1 MASSSSSSQS
11 EASRTMVL
19 VLRISTL
26 FLLVAAAMVLVFD
39 TAEVQVDLRNFVITP
54 TKLTFKDLITF
65 KYLLAVAVIAVVYTV
80 VQIPF
85 SIHHVATGKRMSCF
99 PEFDFYADEV
109 MSYLLA
115 TAVGAGF
122 LVCAELK
129 INLDK
134 FLKSLEEATQGLQD
148 SRQNYDKF
156 INHGLLSSALFLL
169 AFFCMA
175 VVSILS
181 ALNRNSNE
189 KKSIFG

>member
-1 MASSSSSSQS
+1 
-11 EASRTMVL
+11 
-19 VLRISTL
+19 
-26 FLLVAAAMVLVFD
+26 
-39 TAEVQVDLRNFVITP
+39 
-54 TKLTFKDLITF
+54 
-65 KYLLAVAVIAVVYTV
+65 
-80 VQIPF
+80 
-85 SIHHVATGKRMSCF
+85 MSCF

-129 INLDK
+129 INL
-134 FLKSLEEATQGLQD
+134 ATQGLQD

>member
-1 MASSSSSSQS
+1 
-11 EASRTMVL
+11 MVL

-65 KYLLAVAVIAVVYTV
+65 K
-80 VQIPF
+80 
-85 SIHHVATGKRMSCF
+85 MSCF